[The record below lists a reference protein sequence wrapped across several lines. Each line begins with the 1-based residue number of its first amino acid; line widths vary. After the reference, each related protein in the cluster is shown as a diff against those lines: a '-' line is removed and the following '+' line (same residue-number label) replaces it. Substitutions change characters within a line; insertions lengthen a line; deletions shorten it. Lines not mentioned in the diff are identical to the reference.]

1 MISNEVKP
9 KQMHLWGGIREVFR
23 VHGVLKGDRSKP
35 REGASHTGD
44 GVTQDCEGSLKA
56 HKKDSNA

>member
-1 MISNEVKP
+1 
-9 KQMHLWGGIREVFR
+9 MHLWGGIREVFR
-23 VHGVLKGDRSKP
+23 VYGVLKGDRSKP
-35 REGASHTGD
+35 KEGASHTGD